1 MKRIKVLDRKYEV
14 PKSLID
20 YINIITNQD
29 EELKTHLLL
38 DENGLEIP
46 IQNPETL
53 RKTLMRLADILA
65 GYLVSIVSFYDDELS
80 PVDSGFDP
88 DYFLNIRKKVNRH
101 AELIDFLI
109 SKKAEEK
116 AINALLDYIEYL
128 IGTYVEI
135 HNKEEL
141 EEQKEI

>member
-46 IQNPETL
+46 IQTPEAL

>member
-88 DYFLNIRKKVNRH
+88 DYFLNIRKK
-101 AELIDFLI
+101 
-109 SKKAEEK
+109 
-116 AINALLDYIEYL
+116 
-128 IGTYVEI
+128 
-135 HNKEEL
+135 
-141 EEQKEI
+141 